1 MLKRYVC
8 GKLSL
13 LTLGVGF
20 LLGIG
25 TLSAKPG
32 FGARREKHQDSRIQ
46 QGEKSGELT
55 KHESRKLGRN
65 QKRIDK
71 YKEKALSDGN
81 VTRAEKY
88 KLRKMEGHASRSI
101 YRQKHDGQEK
111 RPKKDR
117 AVEAGN
123 AADAAAKSD
132 SVNEQAITTDD

>member
-1 MLKRYVC
+1 MIKNYVI
-8 GKLSL
+8 GKFRI

-20 LLGIG
+20 IIG
-25 TLSAKPG
+25 LATLNAKPG

-46 QGEKSGELT
+46 QGQKSGELT
-55 KHESRKLGRN
+55 KHESRKLGRE

-71 YKEKALSDGN
+71 FQEKALSDGT

-111 RPKKDR
+111 HPKKDKP
-117 AVEAGN
+117 VEAGN
-123 AADAAAKSD
+123 AADAAANSD
-132 SVNEQAITTDD
+132 TVNEQAIKTED